1 MKILASVDPTAFAE
15 ATCDSNPVTMC
26 VITLSIDESVEE
38 ECKQVTMLARNW
50 LFSDESGTE
59 IHHEIVKK
67 QMYLVTNND
76 GIKRANPNNIIDPRQ
91 SRCEA
96 FSSFSTAGLLPI

>member
-1 MKILASVDPTAFAE
+1 MTILASVDPTAFAE
-15 ATCDSNPVTMC
+15 STCDSNPATMC

-67 QMYLVTNND
+67 QMYLVTDND
-76 GIKRANPNNIIDPRQ
+76 GIKRANPKNILDP
-91 SRCEA
+91 ET
-96 FSSFSTAGLLPI
+96 FEV